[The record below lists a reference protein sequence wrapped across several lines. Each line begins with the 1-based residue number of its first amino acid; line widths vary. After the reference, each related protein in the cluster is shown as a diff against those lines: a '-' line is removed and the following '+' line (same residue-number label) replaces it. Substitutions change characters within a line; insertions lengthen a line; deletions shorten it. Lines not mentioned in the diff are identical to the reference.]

1 MLSIA
6 TFTFKKFLSRQMYV
20 AVFKYMTII
29 IQANSLGIP
38 GAQIIAGTVGSWRG
52 ISDLDLVNFY
62 YFCSWF

>member
-1 MLSIA
+1 
-6 TFTFKKFLSRQMYV
+6 
-20 AVFKYMTII
+20 MTII